1 MVTVSALK
9 NYFILALIITVVIL
23 SLEISGHITFGLQK
37 ESSGW
42 ARKRIRSKGYR
53 LNTADLT
60 MEDDVRGKTIISR
73 DGVTGSLGYA
83 RKQNLA
89 MNLPPVHMKA
99 NGERRTNPAV
109 LNSASGRL
117 GAGDIVME

>member
-9 NYFILALIITVVIL
+9 NYFILALIIAVVIL
-23 SLEISGHITFGLQK
+23 SLEISGHISFGK
-37 ESSGW
+37 NESSGW